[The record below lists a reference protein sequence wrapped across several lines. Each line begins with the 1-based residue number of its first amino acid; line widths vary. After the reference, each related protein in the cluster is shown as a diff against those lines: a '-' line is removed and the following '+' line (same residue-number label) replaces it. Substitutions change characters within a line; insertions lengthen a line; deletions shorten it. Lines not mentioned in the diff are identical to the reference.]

1 MLRSKISM
9 SVSAALLLGMVS
21 LTGCGANNTA
31 GNTVHTKSVRGTH
44 DGRLSVNSVRGGNQI
59 RNYDK
64 LEMSQKL
71 ADRVASLPEVRSAN
85 VMLAGRS
92 AYVAVTLDRSTT
104 QPNALGTGRYGTRSS
119 STTHGL
125 GNGTTNGYTDGGMYG
140 SSRTGHYGT
149 RSSSTT
155 HGLGNGR
162 TNGYTDGGMYG
173 SSRTGH
179 YGARS
184 SSTTHGLGN
193 GRTNGYTDGGT
204 YGSSGTG
211 LGGSAYSPGLGA
223 KGTYNPG
230 RGITGNGNGALG
242 TGRNMAGVGGTGAGV
257 GLNTNRGYG
266 MQSTGTGS
274 YNDRGITDLGTTNT
288 TTPARNVKMEEDNV
302 TQAIKDKIAAEIKKT
317 SPNIDAVYVSANP
330 DFVERFNV
338 YAEEA
343 RAGHPLKGFADE
355 FRKMVERIFPTRS
368 H

>member
-31 GNTVHTKSVRGTH
+31 GNAVHTKSVRGTH

-85 VMLAGRS
+85 VLLAGRS

-104 QPNALGTGRYGTRSS
+104 QPNALGTGRYGTRS
-119 STTHGL
+119 TTHGL
-125 GNGTTNGYTDGGMYG
+125 GNGRTNGSTDGGMYG

-149 RSSSTT
+149 RSSSTP

-162 TNGYTDGGMYG
+162 TNGSTDGGM
-173 SSRTGH
+173 
-179 YGARS
+179 
-184 SSTTHGLGN
+184 
-193 GRTNGYTDGGT
+193 

-230 RGITGNGNGALG
+230 HGTTGTGNGALG

-257 GLNTNRGYG
+257 GVGVNTNRGYG

-274 YNDRGITDLGTTNT
+274 YNDRGITGLGTTNT
-288 TTPARNVKMEEDNV
+288 TTPARNTKLEEDNV

-368 H
+368 Y

>member
-125 GNGTTNGYTDGGMYG
+125 GNG
-140 SSRTGHYGT
+140 
-149 RSSSTT
+149 
-155 HGLGNGR
+155 R
-162 TNGYTDGGMYG
+162 TNGYTDGGLYG
-173 SSRTGH
+173 T
-179 YGARS
+179 
-184 SSTTHGLGN
+184 
-193 GRTNGYTDGGT
+193 
-204 YGSSGTG
+204 SGTG

-230 RGITGNGNGALG
+230 HGITGTGNGALG

-257 GLNTNRGYG
+257 GVNTNRGYG
-266 MQSTGTGS
+266 MRSTGTGS
-274 YNDRGITDLGTTNT
+274 YNDRGITGLGTTNT
-288 TTPARNVKMEEDNV
+288 TTPARNTKLEEDNV

-355 FRKMVERIFPTRS
+355 FRTMVERIFPTRS

>member
-64 LEMSQKL
+64 LEISQKL

-85 VMLAGRS
+85 VMLVGKT

-104 QPNALGTGRYGTRSS
+104 RPNALGTGHYGTRSTTNGLGNGITNGRTNGYTDGGVYGTGRTGHYGTR
-119 STTHGL
+119 STTNGL

-140 SSRTGHYGT
+140 S
-149 RSSSTT
+149 
-155 HGLGNGR
+155 GR
-162 TNGYTDGGMYG
+162 
-173 SSRTGH
+173 
-179 YGARS
+179 
-184 SSTTHGLGN
+184 
-193 GRTNGYTDGGT
+193 
-204 YGSSGTG
+204 TG

-230 RGITGNGNGALG
+230 HGITGTGNGALG
-242 TGRNMAGVGGTGAGV
+242 TGRNMAGVGGTGAGAGV
-257 GLNTNRGYG
+257 NTNRGYG
-266 MQSTGTGS
+266 MQSTGTGT
-274 YNDRGITDLGTTNT
+274 YNDRGITGLGTTNT
-288 TTPARNVKMEEDNV
+288 TTPARNTKLEEDNV

-317 SPNIDAVYVSANP
+317 APNIDAVYVSANP

-355 FRKMVERIFPTRS
+355 FRTMVERIFPTRS